1 MSAALLTCFQQVR
14 MPSLRLFEIS
24 LIDGWLQANVF
35 ARRHQDRRIVF
46 ENQAVRRYA
55 QDLDL
60 RTVASRLES
69 TTVPSN
75 AGA

>member
-1 MSAALLTCFQQVR
+1 
-14 MPSLRLFEIS
+14 MPSMRLREIS

-55 QDLDL
+55 QDMHLENAAN
-60 RTVASRLES
+60 TQES
-69 TTVPSN
+69 TLCYQTLEPRDESQHSASPVS
-75 AGA
+75 